1 MYNGKTIAMYFYVY
15 VHILYIIPPSNIAN
29 EVLLPG
35 RPSPGVQEVPVHRV
49 HRPDPGHL
57 SFLVRLTIPACL
69 AALVVP
75 ASTTLMMT
83 PHMTQWWAEPVC
95 SISQHNEA
103 S

>member
-1 MYNGKTIAMYFYVY
+1 MTA
-15 VHILYIIPPSNIAN
+15 NIMN
-29 EVLLPG
+29 VVLLPG
-35 RPSPGVQEVPVHRV
+35 RPSPGVQEVLVHRV

-83 PHMTQWWAEPVC
+83 PHMTQWRAEPVG